1 MLQNQHIKKITMDL
15 FTGIDWPNFA
25 DPQIWISL
33 LTLTFLEIVLG
44 VDNIIFISIISDKLP
59 KEKQRFARNLG
70 LAFAMIFRIILL
82 LMINW
87 IIGLKDPVL
96 TIPFMDEPDGSG
108 ALSLSWKD
116 IILLAGGIFL
126 IGKST
131 FEIHSKMQVEEP
143 HAPKASSAASG
154 LMTMVI
160 IQIILIDMVFSLDSI
175 LTAVGLVDNVLLMII
190 AVIISIGIM
199 MAFAGP
205 ISRIINKHPSLQML
219 ALAFLVVIGVMLV
232 AEGIHQHVS
241 KNIIYSCLAFSLAV
255 EMLNIRLRSKKE
267 KFYRLNPDLKN
278 NLELERDEDSTV

>member
-1 MLQNQHIKKITMDL
+1 MDL
-15 FTGIDWPNFA
+15 FAGIDFPNFA

-70 LAFAMIFRIILL
+70 LAFAMIFRVILL

-87 IIGLKDPVL
+87 IISLKDPVF
-96 TIPFMDEPDGSG
+96 TIGWLNEPGTDQGL
-108 ALSLSWKD
+108 ALSWKD

-126 IGKST
+126 IAKST
-131 FEIHSKMQVEEP
+131 FEIHSKMQP
-143 HAPKASSAASG
+143 DHAHHKPKSAASG
-154 LMTMVI
+154 LMAMVI

-190 AVIISIGIM
+190 AVVISIGIM

-205 ISRIINKHPSLQML
+205 ISSLINRYPSLQML
-219 ALAFLVVIGVMLV
+219 ALSFLVVIGVMLV

-255 EMLNIRLRSKKE
+255 EMLNIRFRNKE
-267 KFYRLNPDLKN
+267 EKYFKLNPDLNKD
-278 NLELERDEDSTV
+278 LSLKEDQEQL

>member
-1 MLQNQHIKKITMDL
+1 MD
-15 FTGIDWPNFA
+15 FISIIDLPNFA

-70 LAFAMIFRIILL
+70 LAFAMIFRVGLL

-87 IIGLKDPVL
+87 IIGLKEPVVTL
-96 TIPFMDEPDGSG
+96 EWFSEPGTDLPL
-108 ALSLSWKD
+108 ALSWKD
-116 IILLAGGIFL
+116 IILLAGGVFL
-126 IGKST
+126 IAKST
-131 FEIHSKMQVEEP
+131 FEIHGKMSQDD
-143 HAPKASSAASG
+143 HTPKPKSGAST

-160 IQIILIDMVFSLDSI
+160 VQIILIDMVFSLDSI
-175 LTAVGLVDNVLLMII
+175 LTAIGLVDNVLLMII
-190 AVIISIGIM
+190 AVVISIGIM

-205 ISRIINKHPSLQML
+205 ISAIINKYPSLQML
-219 ALAFLVVIGVMLV
+219 ALSFLVVIGVMLV

-255 EMLNIRLRSKKE
+255 EMLNIRFRNKE
-267 KFYRLNPDLKN
+267 KQKYLKLNPDLNDDLSIREEEK
-278 NLELERDEDSTV
+278 

>member
-1 MLQNQHIKKITMDL
+1 MDL
-15 FTGIDWPNFA
+15 FAGLDFPNFA
-25 DPQIWISL
+25 DPHIWISL

-59 KEKQRFARNLG
+59 AERQKFARNLG
-70 LAFAMIFRIILL
+70 LTFAMVFRVLLL

-87 IIGLKDPVL
+87 IIGLKDPVI
-96 TIPFMDEPDGSG
+96 TVPFIDDATTGQPI
-108 ALSLSWKD
+108 ALSWKD

-131 FEIHSKMQVEEP
+131 FEIHSKMQID
-143 HAPKASSAASG
+143 HAPEPASAKNASS
-154 LMTMVI
+154 LITLVI
-160 IQIILIDMVFSLDSI
+160 IQIILVDMVFSLDSI

-190 AVIISIGIM
+190 AVVISIGLM
-199 MAFAGP
+199 MLFAGK

-232 AEGIHQHVS
+232 AEAIHQHVS

-267 KFYRLNPDLKN
+267 QYYRLNPDLKD
-278 NLELERDEDSTV
+278 NLEIEQDDDHRV

>member
-1 MLQNQHIKKITMDL
+1 MDL
-15 FTGIDWPNFA
+15 FAALDFPNFY

-70 LAFAMIFRIILL
+70 LAFAMIFRVILL

-87 IIGLKDPVL
+87 IISLKDPVL
-96 TIPFMDEPDGSG
+96 TLGWFNEPGTDIPL
-108 ALSLSWKD
+108 ALSWKD
-116 IILLAGGIFL
+116 IILLLGGIFL

-131 FEIHSKMQVEEP
+131 FEIHDKMQLHDET
-143 HAPKASSAASG
+143 PKPKSKTSS
-154 LMTMVI
+154 LMAMVI
-160 IQIILIDMVFSLDSI
+160 FQIILIDMVFSLDSI
-175 LTAVGLVDNVLLMII
+175 LTAVGLVDNVMLMII
-190 AVIISIGIM
+190 AVVISIGIM

-205 ISRIINKHPSLQML
+205 ISRVINQYPSLQML
-219 ALAFLVVIGVMLV
+219 ALSFLVVIGVMLV

-255 EMLNIRLRSKKE
+255 ELLNIKVRNNQQQRYLK
-267 KFYRLNPDLKN
+267 LNPDLNKD
-278 NLELERDEDSTV
+278 LSLKEDEE

>member
-1 MLQNQHIKKITMDL
+1 MDFL
-15 FTGIDWPNFA
+15 SVIDLPNFA

-70 LAFAMIFRIILL
+70 LAFAMIFRVVLL

-87 IIGLKDPVL
+87 IIGLKEPVL
-96 TIPFMDEPDGSG
+96 TLEWFNEPGSELP
-108 ALSLSWKD
+108 LSLSWKD

-126 IGKST
+126 IAKST
-131 FEIHSKMQVEEP
+131 FEIHAKMSG
-143 HAPKASSAASG
+143 HDDTPKPKSGASS

-160 IQIILIDMVFSLDSI
+160 VQIILIDMVFSLDSI
-175 LTAVGLVDNVLLMII
+175 LTAIGLVDNVLLMII
-190 AVIISIGIM
+190 AVVISIGIM

-205 ISRIINKHPSLQML
+205 ISAIINKYPSLQML
-219 ALAFLVVIGVMLV
+219 ALSFLVVIGVMLV

-255 EMLNIRLRSKKE
+255 EMLNI
-267 KFYRLNPDLKN
+267 KFRNKQKQKYLKLNPDLN
-278 NLELERDEDSTV
+278 DDLSIREEDK

>member
-1 MLQNQHIKKITMDL
+1 MDL
-15 FTGIDWPNFA
+15 FAALELPNFA
-25 DPQIWISL
+25 EPQIWISL

-44 VDNIIFISIISDKLP
+44 VDNIIFISIISDKLA

-70 LAFAMIFRIILL
+70 LAFAMIFRVILL

-87 IIGLKDPVL
+87 IISLKDPVL
-96 TIPFMDEPDGSG
+96 TLSWFNEPGTDLPL
-108 ALSLSWKD
+108 ALSWKD
-116 IILLAGGIFL
+116 IILLLGGIFL

-131 FEIHSKMQVEEP
+131 FEINSKMQPHEET
-143 HAPKASSAASG
+143 HKPKSSASS

-190 AVIISIGIM
+190 AVVISIGIM

-205 ISRIINKHPSLQML
+205 ISRIINKYPSLQML
-219 ALAFLVVIGVMLV
+219 ALSFLVVIGVMLV

-241 KNIIYSCLAFSLAV
+241 KNIIYSCLAFSLVV
-255 EMLNIRLRSKKE
+255 EMLNIRLRNNEKKRYL
-267 KFYRLNPDLKN
+267 KINPDLNKD
-278 NLELERDEDSTV
+278 LSITHKDE

>member
-1 MLQNQHIKKITMDL
+1 MSVLE
-15 FTGIDWPNFA
+15 FPNFA

-70 LAFAMIFRIILL
+70 LTFAMIFRVILL

-87 IIGLKDPVL
+87 IIGLKEPVL
-96 TIPFMDEPDGSG
+96 SLGFIEDTHTGG
-108 ALSLSWKD
+108 ALQLSWKD
-116 IILLAGGIFL
+116 LILLVGGIFL

-131 FEIHSKMQVEEP
+131 YEIHSKMQATDHHKP
-143 HAPKASSAASG
+143 SSSGGSG
-154 LMTMVI
+154 LMTMVVL
-160 IQIILIDMVFSLDSI
+160 QIILVDMVFSLDSI

-190 AVIISIGIM
+190 AVIVSIGIM

-205 ISRIINKHPSLQML
+205 ISRVINRQPSLQML
-219 ALAFLVVIGVMLV
+219 ALSFLVVIGVMLV
-232 AEGIHQHVS
+232 AEAIHQHVS

-255 EMLNIRLRSKKE
+255 ELLNIKFRANKE
-267 KFYRLNPDLKN
+267 KALKLNPDIN
-278 NLELERDEDSTV
+278 DNLELKKDE

>member
-1 MLQNQHIKKITMDL
+1 MD
-15 FTGIDWPNFA
+15 FISIIDLPNFA

-70 LAFAMIFRIILL
+70 LAFAMIFRVVLL

-87 IIGLKDPVL
+87 IIGLKEPVL
-96 TIPFMDEPDGSG
+96 TLEWFNEPGSELPL
-108 ALSLSWKD
+108 ALSWKD
-116 IILLAGGIFL
+116 IILLGGGIFL
-126 IGKST
+126 IAKST
-131 FEIHSKMQVEEP
+131 FEIHGKMSGHDEV
-143 HAPKASSAASG
+143 PKPKSSASS

-160 IQIILIDMVFSLDSI
+160 LQIILIDMVFSLDSI
-175 LTAVGLVDNVLLMII
+175 LTAIGLVDNVLLMII
-190 AVIISIGIM
+190 AVVISIGIM

-205 ISRIINKHPSLQML
+205 ISAIINKYPSLQML
-219 ALAFLVVIGVMLV
+219 ALSFLVVIGVMLV

-255 EMLNIRLRSKKE
+255 EMLNIRFRNKQNQKYLK
-267 KFYRLNPDLKN
+267 LNPDLNKD
-278 NLELERDEDSTV
+278 LSIKDEE